1 MLGRALRG
9 PKMGGQAETNTV
21 VDMEDN
27 YRSLGSVQY
36 AFNYFNDYF
45 ESN

>member
-21 VDMEDN
+21 IDIEDN
-27 YRSLGSVQY
+27 YRELGTENY
-36 AFNYFNDYF
+36 AFNYFKEYF
-45 ESN
+45 E